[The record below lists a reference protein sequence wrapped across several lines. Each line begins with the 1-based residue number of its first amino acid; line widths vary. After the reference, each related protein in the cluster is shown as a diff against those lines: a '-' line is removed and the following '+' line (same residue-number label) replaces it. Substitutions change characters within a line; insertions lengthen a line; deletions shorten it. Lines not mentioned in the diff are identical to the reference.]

1 MKKTTLLIC
10 ILLALLTSVM
20 LTGCENAEASDSAV
34 DRPVA
39 VAFLIGNHSCSKA
52 LNIMS
57 TPIQEA
63 ASMAVSSYGYVSVI
77 CIDGDPH
84 IVLEGSCDIDA
95 RYKQADPQKLAQD
108 ASARTLSLLSG
119 LQTVVADTPEVDTLA
134 AVRLAVRSLS
144 SAPENAEKVIIVLD
158 PGLSTTGECDFRN
171 NLLAG
176 DPEAISEELAA
187 REAIPDLSGI
197 QVIWQQMGDVDLPQE
212 SLSPK
217 QINHLKAIWQAIIER
232 GGGTLTLYDAPPL
245 NDSDDNMLPE
255 VSTVDLAVEAP
266 IVFTKEMVSE
276 SSFSFDEPV
285 FIREEQVQFVGDSD
299 AFVDPAKVL
308 EVVTPIAELMAADS
322 DLRLLLVGTTAG
334 DGKSDYSLA
343 LSSSRAE
350 AVKSTLVSLGVGGN
364 RIVTLGM
371 AGTDPW
377 HIYNVGTQGELA
389 AQNRKVVILNADTTM
404 AQELLAQSH

>member
-1 MKKTTLLIC
+1 MKKTTLLTC

-20 LTGCENAEASDSAV
+20 LTGCGSAEASDSAT

-39 VAFLIGNHSCSKA
+39 VAFLIGNHSCSKT

-63 ASMAVSSYGYVSVI
+63 ASKVVSSYGYVSVI

-108 ASARTLSLLSG
+108 ASTRTASLLSG
-119 LQTVVADTPEVDTLA
+119 LQAVVADTPEVDILA
-134 AVRLAVRSLS
+134 AIRLAVRSLS
-144 SAPENAEKVIIVLD
+144 SAPNNAEKVIIVLD

-176 DPEAISEELAA
+176 DASAIAEELAA
-187 REAIPDLSGI
+187 REAIPDLAGI
-197 QVIWQQMGDVDLPQE
+197 QVVWQQMGDVDLPQE

-217 QINHLKAIWQAIIER
+217 QINHLKSIWQAIIER

-245 NDSDDNMLPE
+245 NDSDDTMLPE
-255 VSTVDLAVEAP
+255 VSTVGLAVEAP
-266 IVFTKEMVSE
+266 IVFTKEVVAE

-285 FIREEQVQFVGDSD
+285 FLREGQVQFVGDSD
-299 AFVDPAKVL
+299 AFVEPAKAL
-308 EVVTPIAELMAADS
+308 EVVTPIAELMAADPE
-322 DLRLLLVGTTAG
+322 LRLLLVGTTAG
-334 DGKSDYSLA
+334 DGISDYALA

-350 AVKSTLVSLGVGGN
+350 AVKSTLVSLGVDDN

-404 AQELLAQSH
+404 AQELLAQSR